1 MSINKI
7 IGVIGDA
14 SIKNEEEYKLA
25 YEIGKRII
33 DEGFILA
40 TGGLGGVMEAASKGA
55 SESTS
60 NDGKSII
67 AVLPDNNSESANIYA
82 NIILPLGTGIRRN
95 IDLISMC
102 SAVIA
107 IGGGA
112 GTLCEIST
120 AWQMGKLIVA
130 LGNYGQSGKLK
141 NQRLD
146 DRRQDI
152 IFGADCV
159 EDAILI
165 LKNTL
170 QNYQK
175 TFSGISVNFTP
186 DYALKIINSKYPE
199 SELSVIGKGKS
210 GIVVGNKHEIFKI
223 FFDSSFELYSY
234 LKSISQKLA
243 FSGIDFEIESINKKT
258 VLKSDLFGIPLL
270 KCNKLFDE
278 DDFINALND
287 YYNTGIITTD
297 IKPENFIYTEKK
309 GLIFF
314 DIDKDII
321 PYTEEMFE
329 VMAREFFA
337 IYKMQEYLKLNQNLK
352 FKKIIGS
359 LQQEENFSAI
369 GKLLNISE
377 QELKKEYTHFRF
389 RCGQYAI
396 YKNLIYKY
404 FDSKIIS
411 GSLFDYGAGTLE
423 IAHNLKKRNYSVAAY
438 DIDTKA
444 FKDKYSEGIDCFT
457 DVKKLNDYL
466 ENKKYDT
473 VLCSLVLC
481 CVEDNIAKHIVN
493 NCKKL
498 ATNRIIFIICN
509 PLSAKNKS
517 TIQDRNFNHNY
528 SDFNI
533 FTKCMKS
540 TKNIRTEYHRPL
552 SFYENLFI
560 DCDNSTENFE
570 IEEIIQSSDSTSNFL
585 QICNSDFMLISLK
598 KRGY

>member
-1 MSINKI
+1 MAINQI

-14 SIKNEEEYKLA
+14 SIKSEDEYKLA

-33 DEGFILA
+33 DEGYILA

-55 SESTS
+55 SESSS

-82 NIILPLGTGIRRN
+82 NIVLPLGTGIRRN
-95 IDLISMC
+95 MDLISMC

-130 LGNYGQSGKLK
+130 LGDYGQSGKLK

-146 DRRQDI
+146 ERREDMI
-152 IFGADCV
+152 YGADCV

-165 LKNTL
+165 LKNSL

-175 TFSGISVNFTP
+175 PFSGISVNFTP
-186 DYALKIINSKYPE
+186 DYALKIINSKYPDK
-199 SELSVIGKGKS
+199 ELSVIGKGKS
-210 GIVVGNKHEIFKI
+210 GIVVGNKNEIFKV
-223 FFDSSFELYSY
+223 FYDSSFELYSY
-234 LKSISQKLA
+234 LKSLSQKLA
-243 FSGIDFEIESINKKT
+243 FSGINFEIESINTKT
-258 VLKSDLFGIPLL
+258 VLKSNLYGIPLL
-270 KCNKLFDE
+270 KYNNFFDE

-287 YYNTGIITTD
+287 YYNAGMVTTD

-314 DIDKDII
+314 DIDNDII
-321 PYTEEMFE
+321 PYTEEMFDIM
-329 VMAREFFA
+329 VREFFA
-337 IYKMQEYLKLNQNLK
+337 IYKMQEYLKHNQNLK
-352 FKKIIGS
+352 FKKLIGT
-359 LQQEENFSAI
+359 LQQEKKFSEVSKI
-369 GKLLNISE
+369 LNKSE
-377 QELKKEYTHFRF
+377 VELEKEYTHFRF

-404 FDSKIIS
+404 FDSKINS
-411 GSLFDYGAGTLE
+411 GSIFDYGAGTLE
-423 IAHNLKKRNYSVAAY
+423 IAYNFKKRNYSVAAY
-438 DIDTKA
+438 DIDPKA

-457 DVKKLNDYL
+457 DVNKLNDYL

-473 VLCSLVLC
+473 ILCSLVLC
-481 CVEDNIAKHIVN
+481 CVEDNIAKLIVN

-498 ATNRIIFIICN
+498 AKDRIIFIICN

-517 TIQDRNFNHNY
+517 TIQDRNFNKNY

-552 SFYENLFI
+552 SFYENLFME
-560 DCDNSTENFE
+560 CNNSTEKFE
-570 IEEIIQSSDSTSNFL
+570 IEEIIQSSDSSSNFL
-585 QICNSDFMLISLK
+585 QISNSDFMLISLK